1 MMEQSQ
7 SNTCQSVSRQAD
19 DGSTKRRSSSPSSFP
34 ILHIPS
40 PPLNLPVYATLPT
53 SHLPAIIF
61 PSRYIPFHS
70 VIGPNA
76 TVMADVAVAVAAA
89 ATMMMMMMMMMILTL
104 PLPYQI

>member
-1 MMEQSQ
+1 MMKQSQ
-7 SNTCQSVSRQAD
+7 SNTCQSVSRQAE
-19 DGSTKRRSSSPSSFP
+19 DGSTKRRSSFSSSFL

-53 SHLPAIIF
+53 SHMPAIIF

-70 VIGPNA
+70 VIGSNA
-76 TVMADVAVAVAAA
+76 TVMAAAAVAAA
-89 ATMMMMMMMMMILTL
+89 ATMMMMMMMMMIILTL